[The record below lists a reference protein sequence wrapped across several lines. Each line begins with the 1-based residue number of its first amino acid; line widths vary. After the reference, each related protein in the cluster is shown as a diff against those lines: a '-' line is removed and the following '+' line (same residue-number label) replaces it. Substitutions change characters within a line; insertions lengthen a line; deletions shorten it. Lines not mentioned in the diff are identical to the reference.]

1 MLTIAYLFY
10 NYSATLFSG
19 NHHIAD
25 ITDIA
30 DIADILQEDTGLER
44 DKLRWLVSDRKK
56 WKEPLTQNSFQTS
69 SKLT

>member
-25 ITDIA
+25 IA
-30 DIADILQEDTGLER
+30 DIADIQQEDTGLER

-69 SKLT
+69 SKLP